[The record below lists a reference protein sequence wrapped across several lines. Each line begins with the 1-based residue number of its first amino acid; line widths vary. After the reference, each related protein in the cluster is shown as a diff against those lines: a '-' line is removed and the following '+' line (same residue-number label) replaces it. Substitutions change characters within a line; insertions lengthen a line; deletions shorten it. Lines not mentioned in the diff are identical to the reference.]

1 VIKKILLP
9 AAVVLVLL
17 NIGLLFWDDEGRIG
31 RTNFIQDWEQ
41 VMAQDVEETL
51 SASAVLTSAD
61 EIPVYLQAASGS
73 LSEMLVEKGDTV
85 EEGDEL
91 FTYQV
96 TDYTR
101 TYRELS
107 ASITT
112 LEEQTAAVEQAM
124 NQIDDPDVAAGA
136 LPSDITIPEAFE
148 NTEVINE
155 ESAGAE
161 AISEALQAATEEQTA
176 QIQEHYRINLEK
188 ELAEKQA
195 ALTAAE
201 EQLSELEDT
210 GEYVTVTSPAAG
222 TIKDIA
228 VTGEAPAV
236 TINSSDLIIS
246 GELKEAERK
255 QVQSGMTVKAA
266 VADDGPVLEGEI
278 TELAD
283 QPASIKDQTSFY
295 TFEASYQSEEEQA
308 EQLVAG
314 YHLKTD
320 ILLAYA
326 SQAPAIKPEQI
337 KNGKVWTMANGQAFL
352 SDVKVGAQND
362 KQAAITTG
370 IEPGTTIPARAS
382 DYYNNEPFVTPWKP
396 QRINWSD
403 FRDSY
408 TSYEFLLGLLDY

>member
-1 VIKKILLP
+1 MIKKIFLP
-9 AAVVLVLL
+9 AAVVFVLL

-51 SASAVLTSAD
+51 SAPAVLTSAD

-73 LSEMLVEKGDTV
+73 LSEMFVEKGDAV
-85 EEGDEL
+85 EEGDDL

-96 TDYTR
+96 TDYTKTHR
-101 TYRELS
+101 DLS
-107 ASITT
+107 ASIAT

-124 NQIDDPDVAAGA
+124 NQLDETDVAAGA
-136 LPSDITIPEAFE
+136 LPTDITIPETFE
-148 NTEVINE
+148 NTEVAK
-155 ESAGAE
+155 ESAGVE
-161 AISEALQAATEEQTA
+161 AISEALQVAAEEQTA
-176 QIQEHYRINLEK
+176 QRQEHYRISLEK
-188 ELAEKQA
+188 ELAEKRA
-195 ALTAAE
+195 ALSAAE
-201 EQLSELEDT
+201 DQLSALEDT

-228 VTGEAPAV
+228 APGEAPV
-236 TINSSDLIIS
+236 ITINSSDLVIS

-266 VADDGPVLEGEI
+266 VADNGPILEGEI

-283 QPASIKDQTSFY
+283 QPTSIKDKTSLY
-295 TFEASYQSEEEQA
+295 TFEASYQLEEEQA
-308 EQLVAG
+308 DKLVAG

-326 SQAPAIKPEQI
+326 SQAPAVKPQQI
-337 KNGKVWTMANGQAFL
+337 KNGKIWTMANGQAFTTN
-352 SDVKVGAQND
+352 VKVGAKND

-370 IEPGTTIPARAS
+370 MESGTTIPARAG
-382 DYYNNEPFVTPWKP
+382 DYYDNEPFVTPWKP
-396 QRINWSD
+396 QRIKWSD
-403 FRDSY
+403 FRESF